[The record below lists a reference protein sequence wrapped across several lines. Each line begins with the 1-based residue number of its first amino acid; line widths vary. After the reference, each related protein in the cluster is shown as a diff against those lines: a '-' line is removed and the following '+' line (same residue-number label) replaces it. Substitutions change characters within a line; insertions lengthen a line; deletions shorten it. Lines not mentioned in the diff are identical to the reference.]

1 MIETLIGGVWPYILS
16 AGAVLV
22 AFVAAYLRG
31 RKDGTS
37 KAENKR
43 ARTYIETRKDM
54 DDADIPTHGADVDE
68 WLRKRSKSGRD
79 L

>member
-31 RKDGTS
+31 RKDASDG
-37 KAENKR
+37 AEKKR

-54 DDADIPTHGADVDE
+54 DDADIPTHGNDVDE
-68 WLRKRSKSGRD
+68 WLRKRSKPGRD